1 MVVVEEEEEEEKERV
16 EGPTTIGGRLWAR
29 VRGLGMPM

>member
-1 MVVVEEEEEEEKERV
+1 MVVEEEEERAEE
-16 EGPTTIGGRLWAR
+16 PTTIGGRLWAR